1 MTFAETAILV
11 ALFIYVI
18 AVVVILLK
26 TEKPKQ
32 QKPTYTCI
40 VCGTKFDG
48 SICPKCGWIRDVKK

>member
-32 QKPTYTCI
+32 QKPTHTCI
-40 VCGTKFDG
+40 VCGTKFDDD
-48 SICPKCGWIRDVKK
+48 ICPKCGWIRDVKK

>member
-18 AVVVILLK
+18 AVVIVLK
-26 TEKPKQ
+26 TAHKKPK

-48 SICPKCGWIRDVKK
+48 DTCPKCGWVRDVKK